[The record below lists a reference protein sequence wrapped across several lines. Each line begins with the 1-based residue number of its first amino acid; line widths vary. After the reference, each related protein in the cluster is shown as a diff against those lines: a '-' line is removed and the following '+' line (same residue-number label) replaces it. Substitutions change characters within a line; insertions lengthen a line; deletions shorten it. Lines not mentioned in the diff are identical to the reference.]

1 MAARRNRSSIGPIV
15 YDLRYRIGEYS
26 LRAFVRCLPWIP
38 KWAPQLYLA
47 ILTRLTFAV
56 LWKYRTRMEENVAM
70 ALGDQFAEQRDR
82 NNLVW
87 RAWNNFACGV
97 LETSLAMH
105 DSKSAVIAKI
115 N

>member
-38 KWAPQLYLA
+38 KWVPQLYSA

-70 ALGDQFAEQRDR
+70 ALGDECAHPTERKK
-82 NNLVW
+82 LVW
-87 RAWNNFACGV
+87 RAWNNFARGV

-105 DSKSAVIAKI
+105 DS
-115 N
+115 